1 MEELK
6 DYFIITLSIIGM
18 ILFALIFVKFPI
30 ITTIIIGVI
39 LLIAVLIL
47 IKKGYYD
54 DIDFF

>member
-30 ITTIIIGVI
+30 ITAAIIGIVI
-39 LLIAVLIL
+39 FIVVLIL
-47 IKKGYYD
+47 INKGYYD